1 MSAHGSKRANKVA
14 DALNELGALNL
25 HGGNVGQ
32 KLLDQLIGDYF
43 VDDSDNDASEES
55 GSSDVSDD
63 EEVLP
68 PIAEHSDD
76 ENNNDNLNPDG
87 DFAGVP
93 PAPGPEHDD
102 GPDSPH
108 PDPPRPVAGGHGVE
122 QAGVHGVEQAGVGPG
137 DEDAELG
144 LHSDDDFDEGP
155 VVANDVNV
163 AMNAVDFVHEDN
175 IVELERIDN
184 FKCECTKRGKNLE
197 NKISCS
203 KKLSADSIAKL
214 RMEMAA
220 FTDDERDIVLIAKIS
235 SLAILQCSSQD
246 FSQSGDVLNQEDVLN
261 QGMFSTKFL

>member
-1 MSAHGSKRANKVA
+1 VA

-25 HGGNVGQ
+25 HGGTVGQ
-32 KLLDQLIGDYF
+32 KLLDQLIEDYF

-93 PAPGPEHDD
+93 PAPGPGHDD
-102 GPDSPH
+102 GPDSPR
-108 PDPPRPVAGGHGVE
+108 PDPPCPV
-122 QAGVHGVEQAGVGPG
+122 AGVHGVEQAGVGPG
-137 DEDAELG
+137 DEDGELG
-144 LHSDDDFDEGP
+144 LHSD
-155 VVANDVNV
+155 DVNV

-175 IVELERIDN
+175 VVELERIDN

-235 SLAILQCSSQD
+235 SLAN
-246 FSQSGDVLNQEDVLN
+246 FSQYTKRSKRKDNKERAHPRATYLIEGQPVCR
-261 QGMFSTKFL
+261 STFIFAHK